1 MSERTLSFSLGC
13 KDGLPIFVGYF
24 PTAMAFGL
32 VVKELGLRLWEA
44 VLFSMSNFAGSGQF
58 LAASLIGSNA
68 LLVEIFI
75 SVLLINLRYT
85 FMGAEV
91 ARRLEGGVTGI
102 RRALLA
108 HGTTDE
114 VFSIALMNP
123 DILPAKYLGGLEL
136 VSYLG
141 WVSGTA
147 LGFLIGLILP
157 PALQLAV
164 GVTIYAMFS
173 SLLAQEFR
181 QKGAMVLLIAGISAA
196 SHSVL
201 TLVLDVKIGWSFV
214 ISMLFASFIGSL
226 IIREDV

>member
-1 MSERTLSFSLGC
+1 MSERNLTFSLVC

-32 VVKELGLRLWEA
+32 VVKNLGLRLWEA
-44 VLFSMSNFAGSGQF
+44 VLFSVTNFAGSGQF
-58 LAASLIGSNA
+58 LAASLIGSGA
-68 LLVEIFI
+68 LLAELFI

-91 ARRLEGGVTGI
+91 ARRLEDGITGMK
-102 RRALLA
+102 RALIA

-114 VFSIALMNP
+114 VFSISLMNP
-123 DILPAKYLGGLEL
+123 GRLPASYMAGLEL
-136 VSYLG
+136 TSYAG

-147 LGFLIGLILP
+147 LGFLVGLVLP

-181 QKGAMVLLIAGISAA
+181 KKGIKVLLIAAISAGT
-196 SHSVL
+196 HSVL
-201 TLVLDVKIGWSFV
+201 TLLLGVKIGWSFV
-214 ISMLFASFIGSL
+214 VSMLLASFIGSL

>member
-1 MSERTLSFSLGC
+1 MSERNLTFSLGC

-32 VVKELGLRLWEA
+32 VVKDLGFRLWEA

-58 LAASLIGSNA
+58 LAASLIGSGA

>member
-68 LLVEIFI
+68 LLIEIFI

-91 ARRLEGGVTGI
+91 ARRLEPGVRGI
-102 RRALLA
+102 KRIFLA

-123 DILPAKYLGGLEL
+123 STLPASYLAGLEL
-136 VSYLG
+136 TSYAG

-147 LGFLIGLILP
+147 LGFVVGLILP

-164 GVTIYAMFS
+164 GVTIYAMFA

-181 QKGAMVLLIAGISAA
+181 QKGYRVLLIAGISAA
-196 SHSVL
+196 SHSIL
-201 TLVLDVKIGWSFV
+201 TLVLSVPIGWSFV
-214 ISMLFASFIGSL
+214 ISMLLASFIGSL
-226 IIREDV
+226 LIQEEP